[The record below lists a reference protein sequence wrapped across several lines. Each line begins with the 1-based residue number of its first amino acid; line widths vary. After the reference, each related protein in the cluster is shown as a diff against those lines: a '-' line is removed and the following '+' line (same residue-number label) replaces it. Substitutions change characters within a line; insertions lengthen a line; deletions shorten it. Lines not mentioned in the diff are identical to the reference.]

1 MALVW
6 NGSQFETVGGS
17 DTDASDS
24 EPPLTAQQQSQAIL
38 AARNPTAGP
47 PPVPQD
53 RALAR
58 ATAQAVLTHLFD
70 IPRERR
76 TLAQVLALSMPIQ
89 SLQVFEW
96 VDQQLDAHRR
106 VRTINTAMCW
116 ALNPNRPASWVC
128 KKTGG
133 NANQTHSSKGL
144 MLHLRMH
151 PFTRSEI
158 RHARETLD
166 AYCANRERL
175 KLARAIM
182 LDRFS
187 GDADSL
193 EVAALLVMF
202 QREARHFGAPRY
214 RVPFK

>member
-6 NGSQFETVGGS
+6 NGSHFESVGGS
-17 DTDASDS
+17 DTDVSDS
-24 EPPLTAQQQSQAIL
+24 EPPLTSHEQALAIL
-38 AARNPTAGP
+38 NAPRA
-47 PPVPQD
+47 PPVPQEH
-53 RALAR
+53 RHAR
-58 ATAQAVLTHLFD
+58 ATAQAVLAHLLGVPQEKRTH
-70 IPRERR
+70 
-76 TLAQVLALSMPIQ
+76 AQVLALGMPIQ

-116 ALNPNRPASWVC
+116 ALNPNQTAGWVC

-133 NANQTHSSKGL
+133 NANQTHSAKGL

-151 PFTRSEI
+151 PFTRSQI
-158 RHARETLD
+158 QSARDMLH

-182 LDRFS
+182 LDRFR
-187 GDADSL
+187 GDHDSL
-193 EVAALLVMF
+193 EVAVLLVLF
-202 QREARHFGAPRY
+202 QREARHFGVSRY
-214 RVPFK
+214 RVPF

>member
-1 MALVW
+1 MVLVW

-24 EPPLTAQQQSQAIL
+24 EAPLAAPQQSQAIL
-38 AARNPTAGP
+38 AARDPTAP
-47 PPVPQD
+47 APPVPEEH
-53 RALAR
+53 RHAR
-58 ATAQAVLTHLFD
+58 ATAEAVLAHLLGV
-70 IPRERR
+70 PQERR

-96 VDQQLDAHRR
+96 VDQQLRAHRR
-106 VRTINTAMCW
+106 VRTIDTAMCW
-116 ALNPNRPASWVC
+116 ALNPNRSASWVC

-133 NANQTHSSKGL
+133 NANQTHATKGL

-151 PFTRSEI
+151 PFTRSQI
-158 RHARETLD
+158 RRARETLH

-175 KLARAIM
+175 QLARAVM
-182 LDRFS
+182 LDRFK
-187 GDADSL
+187 GDPASL
-193 EVAALLVMF
+193 EVAVLLVLF
-202 QREARHFGAPRY
+202 QREARHFGVSRY